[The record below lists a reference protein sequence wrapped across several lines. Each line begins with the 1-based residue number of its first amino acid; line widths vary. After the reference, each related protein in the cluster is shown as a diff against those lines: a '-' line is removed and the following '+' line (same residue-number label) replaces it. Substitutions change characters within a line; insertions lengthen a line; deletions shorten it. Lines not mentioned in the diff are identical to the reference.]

1 MNIILGNLKAAYLR
15 NVLDANRIS
24 LNGAPSVLSVQV
36 SIVLYSRSDEDQP
49 SKITL
54 MHFNCIIHIHSI
66 IRCIF
71 FII

>member
-36 SIVLYSRSDEDQP
+36 SIVLYTQDP
-49 SKITL
+49 IKTNL
-54 MHFNCIIHIHSI
+54 LK
-66 IRCIF
+66 
-71 FII
+71 